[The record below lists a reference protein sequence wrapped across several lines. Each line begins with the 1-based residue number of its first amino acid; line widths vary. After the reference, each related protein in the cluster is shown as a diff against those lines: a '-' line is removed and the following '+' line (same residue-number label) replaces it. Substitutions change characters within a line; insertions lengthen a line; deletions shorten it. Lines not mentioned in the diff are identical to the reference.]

1 MKIKRFILLLFLF
14 NLLLVDTKTYAIERY
29 FYLYDEIEKQAVM
42 DNTKSEF
49 VTSENGIDFAHT
61 SSSTNGR
68 GVYIDSNSVDEENK
82 IMYYRG
88 NINNNFIIFKNYC
101 WQILRTTTDG
111 KVKLLYA
118 GEVTDNK
125 CLAEDADLYA
135 IPNKVKYNLV
145 DNADN
150 IGYMIPDDDGNINA
164 KDSNIK
170 AEIDSWFEEKFGQ
183 ETDNFADTVF
193 CNDR

>member
-1 MKIKRFILLLFLF
+1 MKNKIFIILLFLL
-14 NLLLVDTKTYAIERY
+14 NILLFDTKIYAIERY
-29 FYLYDEIEKQAVM
+29 FYLYDENEKQAVM

-49 VTSENGIDFAHT
+49 VTNENGIDFSHT
-61 SSSTNGR
+61 SSLTNGK
-68 GVYIDSNSVDEENK
+68 GVYIDSNTVSEENK

-88 NINNNFIIFKNYC
+88 NIDNNFIIFKNYC

-135 IPNKVKYNLV
+135 IPNKVKYKLS
-145 DNADN
+145 DLFT
-150 IGYMIPDDDGNINA
+150 I
-164 KDSNIK
+164 
-170 AEIDSWFEEKFGQ
+170 
-183 ETDNFADTVF
+183 
-193 CNDR
+193 